1 MWIYQEGKGH
11 STEENQQRVYSF
23 FQNRPVYRMNE
34 EICCITNAGK
44 TIKSEWENYDSDFLS
59 TSDLLKVIFLQVHKL
74 SRKTII
80 LTF

>member
-1 MWIYQEGKGH
+1 
-11 STEENQQRVYSF
+11 
-23 FQNRPVYRMNE
+23 MNE